1 MRKIIS
7 MMMIATIAVF
17 VSCGGDDATSAGG
30 SGGDKPSGNSS
41 VGAWYTQ
48 SGSYM
53 LVWDFAN
60 NGTVTLHMYEIYGD
74 IYYKTQGTGTY
85 SKKDNALSMTI
96 AGTSAT
102 ATIVDDV
109 MHMNDAEIGNY
120 QLKKVTTS
128 VQSSINTMETYF
140 DNLQKQVVNEWY
152 SYSDYYNDY
161 DVIKFESSGK
171 GAITTYTSYN
181 TSTHTSFSWTRGGM
195 ITITHTDGT
204 KEQYKFNLKE
214 GVLNIL
220 LTYEDTEY
228 TITYKSMTDEI
239 RQKIEDLQ
247 KTPTLQA
254 GTYVEKNPDVKEYF
268 MVEIDGNDMEEFVVN
283 YGKKRKLIEG
293 KFTITGNQMTIEGAD
308 TNGDGVVNDNDKVT
322 IAING
327 NEVTVGN
334 ITFVRLEITADM
346 LVGNWQAYR
355 TVGAEYKSDGTLK
368 ESWDWEL
375 TGASTGD
382 EGKDNDNARMIFNS
396 DNSFESW
403 TLRNGS
409 WEMVRTGS
417 YSLTDRNVKCQYE
430 KGGNTRVDEWKILS
444 LSATEGVIERLTDSD
459 YVAYYMKKY

>member
-1 MRKIIS
+1 
-7 MMMIATIAVF
+7 
-17 VSCGGDDATSAGG
+17 
-30 SGGDKPSGNSS
+30 
-41 VGAWYTQ
+41 
-48 SGSYM
+48 
-53 LVWDFAN
+53 
-60 NGTVTLHMYEIYGD
+60 
-74 IYYKTQGTGTY
+74 
-85 SKKDNALSMTI
+85 
-96 AGTSAT
+96 
-102 ATIVDDV
+102 
-109 MHMNDAEIGNY
+109 
-120 QLKKVTTS
+120 
-128 VQSSINTMETYF
+128 
-140 DNLQKQVVNEWY
+140 
-152 SYSDYYNDY
+152 
-161 DVIKFESSGK
+161 
-171 GAITTYTSYN
+171 
-181 TSTHTSFSWTRGGM
+181 M

-417 YSLTDRNVKCQYE
+417 YSLTGRNVKCQYE
-430 KGGNTRVDEWKILS
+430 KGGSTRVDEWKILS